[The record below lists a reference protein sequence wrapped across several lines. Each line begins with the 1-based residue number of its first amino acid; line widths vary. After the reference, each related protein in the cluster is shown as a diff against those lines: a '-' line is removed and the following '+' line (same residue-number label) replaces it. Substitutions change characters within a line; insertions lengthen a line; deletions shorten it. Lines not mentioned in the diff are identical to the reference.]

1 MLLKKVDILNNMHYK
16 FKQKQVAY
24 YYNEP
29 NKCTICPLLFITAKY
44 SGCFFFRCRWS
55 HSAGWIIADQAVP
68 NESGGDTPTQCSERG
83 CANAADDALL
93 RQVRNCILSSAITY
107 FIF

>member
-1 MLLKKVDILNNMHYK
+1 MGPISALYVRFHLLQQSIQD
-16 FKQKQVAY
+16 A
-24 YYNEP
+24 
-29 NKCTICPLLFITAKY
+29 
-44 SGCFFFRCRWS
+44 FFRCRWS

-93 RQVRNCILSSAITY
+93 RQVRNCISLVLL
-107 FIF
+107 